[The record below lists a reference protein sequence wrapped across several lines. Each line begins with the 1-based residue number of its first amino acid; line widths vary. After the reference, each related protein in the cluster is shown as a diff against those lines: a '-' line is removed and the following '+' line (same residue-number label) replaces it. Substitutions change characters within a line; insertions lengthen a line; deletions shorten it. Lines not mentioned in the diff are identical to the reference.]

1 MKESKIVKDILIIKS
16 DIREIKKDIDI
27 IKNAITSS
35 SDNSSDTID
44 DLKVKSKD
52 LEKLQDTFKNAKQ
65 NLTAIAD
72 MLKRPM

>member
-1 MKESKIVKDILIIKS
+1 MKEDQVVKDILIIKS